1 MTDGALPLAE
11 GDTGTHVTDLQQR
24 LGNLN
29 LGPLMDAPG
38 NFGPSTR
45 GLVEQ
50 FQRLRGLR
58 IDGVVGPN
66 TWSTLVE
73 AGLRLGSR
81 VLARRHP
88 MLRGDDVAEL
98 QSRLC
103 SLGFDTGRVD
113 GIFGDQTAK
122 ALAEFQENLGLLSDA
137 TAGSATVDELLRVS
151 ARHTDTQLVNSVR
164 EREERR
170 SSPATLENRHL
181 GIGEI
186 GGLGT
191 LAANLARL
199 LGQAGARV
207 SVLHHPEDSGQAA
220 EANIAGVDTYVG
232 LRLHPSTKLASCAFY
247 SGYSYESGPGREL
260 AEAVALRLRP
270 LVGGKVE
277 TVGMSVAVLRETQMP
292 AVLLELGPTE
302 LVVEHAGALAEAV
315 ASALVHW
322 AESAGSP
329 K

>member
-11 GDTGTHVTDLQQR
+11 GDSGTHVTDLQLR
-24 LGNLN
+24 LGTLN
-29 LGPLMDAPG
+29 LGPLLDAPG
-38 NFGPSTR
+38 FFGPSTR

-58 IDGVVGPN
+58 IDGVVGQN

-73 AGLRLGSR
+73 AGLHLGSR
-81 VLARRHP
+81 MLYRSHP

-113 GIFGDQTAK
+113 GIFGDQTTH
-122 ALAEFQENLGLLSDA
+122 ALVEFQRNLGLATDA
-137 TAGSATVDELLRVS
+137 MAGPATVNELVRVS
-151 ARHTDTQLVNSVR
+151 ARHTDTQLVSSVR

-191 LAANLARL
+191 LAAGLTRL

-207 SVLHHPEDSGQAA
+207 SVLHRPDDSGQAA
-220 EANIAGVDTYVG
+220 EANDSGVEAYLG
-232 LRLHPSTKLASCAFY
+232 LRLNPSTKVASCAYY

-260 AEAVALRLRP
+260 AEALSVRLRP
-270 LVGGKVE
+270 LVGSGVE
-277 TVGMSVAVLRETQMP
+277 TIGMSVAVLRETRMP

-302 LVVEHAGALAEAV
+302 FVVEHSGALAEAV
-315 ASALVHW
+315 AGALVHW

-329 K
+329 Q